1 MTHSAMFA
9 NVCIDEDERSESWTH
24 HGLLVACTV
33 LKFPEAVNLVG
44 LRTNDETMTERRTIT
59 PYSSARGKLSGSSR
73 ANCAFHI
80 WRATM
85 CKSLAPA

>member
-44 LRTNDETMTERRTIT
+44 LRTNDETMTE
-59 PYSSARGKLSGSSR
+59 
-73 ANCAFHI
+73 
-80 WRATM
+80 
-85 CKSLAPA
+85 